1 MHPAPVAA
9 VRRPANAAPA
19 PRLRPVDPIG
29 ELVRTQSE
37 RLRRFVGR
45 HVGNRSEA
53 DDITQ
58 QAFAEMSLSY
68 DRFRGECKPSTW
80 LYGIALNLIR
90 NHLSRSPERRYTFV
104 EADVL
109 AVEPSAEPDPPAQAE
124 WRQMVG
130 IVDRAMGEIPPDLRE
145 LLLLIA
151 VEELSY
157 EEAAQRL
164 ALPIGT
170 VRSRLSRAR
179 AQLRVRMRIR
189 GVGLDS

>member
-1 MHPAPVAA
+1 MHPAPAA
-9 VRRPANAAPA
+9 ASRVPTRAASARRQPPADPA
-19 PRLRPVDPIG
+19 GDLAREQRDRLH
-29 ELVRTQSE
+29 
-37 RLRRFVGR
+37 RFVAR

-58 QAFAEMSLSY
+58 QALAEMWLSY
-68 DRFRGECKPSTW
+68 DRFRGDSKPSTW

-90 NHLSRSPERRYTFV
+90 NYLSRSPERRYAFV
-104 EADVL
+104 DIDTLAAEA
-109 AVEPSAEPDPPAQAE
+109 SAEPDPPARAE
-124 WRQMVG
+124 WRQMLG
-130 IVDRAMGEIPPDLRE
+130 IVDRAMNEIPPDLRE
-145 LLLLIA
+145 LLHLVA

-179 AQLRVRMRIR
+179 AQLRIRMRAR
-189 GVGLDS
+189 GVSLDS

>member
-1 MHPAPVAA
+1 MHPAPVA
-9 VRRPANAAPA
+9 VRRPAAAPA
-19 PRLRPVDPIG
+19 SPPPPADPVS
-29 ELVRTQSE
+29 ELVRAQHD

-68 DRFRGECKPSTW
+68 HRFRGDSKPSTW

-90 NHLSRSPERRYTFV
+90 NHLSRAPERRYAFV
-104 EADVL
+104 DIDTL
-109 AVEPSAEPDPPAQAE
+109 ASEPCPEPGPPAQAE

-130 IVDRAMGEIPPDLRE
+130 LVDRAMREIPQDLRD
-145 LLLLIA
+145 LIQLIA

-179 AQLRVRMRIR
+179 AQLRIRMRAR
-189 GVGLDS
+189 GICLDA

>member
-1 MHPAPVAA
+1 M
-9 VRRPANAAPA
+9 
-19 PRLRPVDPIG
+19 
-29 ELVRTQSE
+29 
-37 RLRRFVGR
+37 
-45 HVGNRSEA
+45 
-53 DDITQ
+53 
-58 QAFAEMSLSY
+58 
-68 DRFRGECKPSTW
+68 
-80 LYGIALNLIR
+80 
-90 NHLSRSPERRYTFV
+90 
-104 EADVL
+104 L

>member
-1 MHPAPVAA
+1 MHPAPSA
-9 VRRPANAAPA
+9 VSRLPAIAAPGRPLA
-19 PRLRPVDPIG
+19 PADPVG
-29 ELVRTQSE
+29 ELVREQRG

-58 QAFAEMSLSY
+58 QAFTEMWLSY
-68 DRFRGECKPSTW
+68 DSFRGDSKPSTW

-90 NHLSRSPERRYTFV
+90 NHLSRSPDRRHAFV
-104 EADVL
+104 EIAAL
-109 AVEPSAEPDPPAQAE
+109 ETEPSTEPGPQARAE
-124 WRQMVG
+124 WRQMAG
-130 IVDRAMGEIPPDLRE
+130 LVDRAMGEIQPNLRE
-145 LLLLIA
+145 TLQLVA

-164 ALPIGT
+164 GLPVGT

-179 AQLRVRMRIR
+179 AQLRMRMRAR
-189 GVGLDS
+189 GVSLDS

>member
-1 MHPAPVAA
+1 
-9 VRRPANAAPA
+9 
-19 PRLRPVDPIG
+19 
-29 ELVRTQSE
+29 
-37 RLRRFVGR
+37 
-45 HVGNRSEA
+45 
-53 DDITQ
+53 
-58 QAFAEMSLSY
+58 
-68 DRFRGECKPSTW
+68 
-80 LYGIALNLIR
+80 
-90 NHLSRSPERRYTFV
+90 
-104 EADVL
+104 
-109 AVEPSAEPDPPAQAE
+109 
-124 WRQMVG
+124 
-130 IVDRAMGEIPPDLRE
+130 MGEIPPDLRE